1 MTFNRCSLSVFSSPC
16 SEDIIDAR
24 LPRLIVESCFSDSIE
39 LVPSGVVSSQG
50 VELELVMDEVLED
63 DEGEKAEGERES
75 LLEGVIRM
83 LLLVG
88 ALLPMSIVMQAVSE
102 GDVLRAVHSG
112 ATSSFGSTI
121 IVVIWALAGAPLGG
135 AMSCSENKEVPR

>member
-1 MTFNRCSLSVFSSPC
+1 M
-16 SEDIIDAR
+16 
-24 LPRLIVESCFSDSIE
+24 ESRFRDSTE

-50 VELELVMDEVLED
+50 VELEVVMDEVLEE
-63 DEGEKAEGERES
+63 DEGEKAQGERES

-121 IVVIWALAGAPLGG
+121 MVVICALADVPLDG
-135 AMSCSENKEVPR
+135 AMSCSENKEAPR